1 MAANISL
8 PTSELASE
16 LNPANGFFG
25 SINGWNPSMGAT
37 AYPSA
42 QPENAPVSSQASPSG
57 FALQQP
63 LQYQPPFFQNAPDQ
77 VFKPTAPIT
86 ANPLS
91 ATYGDN
97 GQLLPQATTF
107 DSDFF
112 PEINSSSDFFPEMNS
127 SSGIVPSLTTTPMS
141 TSPNTSFYP
150 AGTPFTSGP
159 QTPWSGYTSP
169 QDLGLGLNDQQFSSE
184 WDAEKSFWEDKDPQV
199 D

>member
-8 PTSELASE
+8 PNSELAPE
-16 LNPANGFFG
+16 LNPVSGFFG

-57 FALQQP
+57 FVLQQP
-63 LQYQPPFFQNAPDQ
+63 LQYQPPFFQNAPEQ
-77 VFKPTAPIT
+77 VFNPTVPMT

-91 ATYGDN
+91 ATYGNN

-107 DSDFF
+107 GSSFF
-112 PEINSSSDFFPEMNS
+112 PEINSSS
-127 SSGIVPSLTTTPMS
+127 GIMPSLTTTPSLS

-150 AGTPFTSGP
+150 AGTPFSNGP
-159 QTPWSGYTSP
+159 QTPWSVYTSP
-169 QDLGLGLNDQQFSSE
+169 QDLGLGLDDQQFPSE
-184 WDAEKSFWEDKDPQV
+184 WDAEKSFWEDNNPQV